1 MLKPAVLY
9 ADEITRKFAEYLY
22 TTDLYY
28 FNGWCCGSSLPEIET
43 ERDLYQYAFVDNAG
57 NIIGFLT
64 YRVYDYSDTVQDFGL
79 FSFDRGNP
87 IIGID
92 LFKKLEEL
100 VECHHRVEWQVI
112 EGNPVKRH
120 YDKFCKKHGGYIH
133 HYHETVKDIEG
144 KYVDS
149 YVYEI
154 VNIKGEKSDSP

>member
-1 MLKPAVLY
+1 MLKPALLY
-9 ADEITRKFAEYLY
+9 RDEIIQKFTECLY
-22 TTDLYY
+22 TVDYY
-28 FNGWCCGSSLPEIET
+28 YYSGWNCGSSLPEIKSE
-43 ERDLYQYAFVDNAG
+43 ENLYQYAFVDKDDNV
-57 NIIGFLT
+57 IGFLT
-64 YRVYDYSDTVQDFGL
+64 YRIYDYSDTAQEFGL

-100 VECHHRVEWQVI
+100 VARHHRVEWQVI

-120 YDKFCKKHGGYIH
+120 YDKFCKKHSGYIH
-133 HYHETVKDIEG
+133 HYHGTTKSIEG

-154 VNIKGEKSDSP
+154 VNAKGENK